1 MHLCMDV
8 YIHLPACGMVIDV
21 GYLYVWV
28 GHTHKYLMGEGVGLN
43 NHWLNVFIKLMD
55 MYICI

>member
-43 NHWLNVFIKLMD
+43 NH
-55 MYICI
+55 